1 MRDFRYAM
9 YPMLAGF
16 ALSAFAGAACAQEVR
31 NYTGTVQAGQVLQ
44 FDHWLNYQESTCK
57 DRGFV
62 AIAMRSQPKLGRV
75 TVQRLKVRSS
85 SGACAGIPLSV
96 VNVIY
101 KAGRVP
107 GSDVFGYGVRGAESI
122 AVNATVTV
130 N

>member
-1 MRDFRYAM
+1 MIDLRYAM
-9 YPMLAGF
+9 SSLLAGL
-16 ALSAFAGAACAQEVR
+16 ALAAFSGAAAAQETR
-31 NYTGTVQAGQVLQ
+31 NYTGTVLAGQVLQ

-62 AIAMRSQPKLGRV
+62 AISLRSQPKLGRV
-75 TVQRLKVRSS
+75 TMQRLKVRSS
-85 SGACAGIPLSV
+85 SGACAGVPLSV

-122 AVNATVTV
+122 TVNATVTV

>member
-1 MRDFRYAM
+1 MNDRRCGTGLV
-9 YPMLAGF
+9 LAGL
-16 ALSAFAGAACAQEVR
+16 AITVFAGTACAQELR
-31 NYTGTVQAGQVLQ
+31 NYTGSVQVGQVLQ
-44 FDHWLNYQESTCK
+44 FDHWLNYQESSCK

-62 AIAMRSQPKLGRV
+62 AISIRSQPKLGRV
-75 TVQRLKVRSS
+75 TLQRIKVRSG

-101 KAGRVP
+101 RAGRVT

-122 AVNATVTV
+122 SVNATVTV

>member
-1 MRDFRYAM
+1 MNDRRCGTGLV
-9 YPMLAGF
+9 LAGL
-16 ALSAFAGAACAQEVR
+16 AITVFAGTACAQELR

-44 FDHWLNYQESTCK
+44 FDHWLNYEDSSCK

-62 AIAMRSQPKLGRV
+62 AISMRSQPKLGRV
-75 TVQRLKVRSS
+75 TLQRIKVRSG
-85 SGACAGIPLSV
+85 SGPCAGIPLSV

-101 KAGRVP
+101 KAGRVA

-122 AVNATVTV
+122 SVNATVTV